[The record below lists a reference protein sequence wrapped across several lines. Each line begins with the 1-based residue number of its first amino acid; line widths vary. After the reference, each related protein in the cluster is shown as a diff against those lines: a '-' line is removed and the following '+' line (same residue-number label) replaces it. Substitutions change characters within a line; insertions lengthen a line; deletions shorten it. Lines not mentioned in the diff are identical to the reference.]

1 MQSCTCPA
9 QSKDIY
15 TPQYYRIPSAM
26 AEDVT
31 HTAMYTPCRC
41 ASPWPTTCAQSTL
54 KALQD
59 QVALYAAC
67 FLQLCMMARASTV
80 GGNAV
85 FNEDSNGIH
94 ADLQVDD
101 VGLTYVIRFLKGWSP
116 GVHAFR
122 GDKLPIL
129 RDGADTF
136 PWERQGA
143 DLKPDSPRNRVLTL
157 LQYASQNKILGRLN
171 RAKPDSMEAI
181 LNEFLRSQKIDDL
194 LLSETKITSH
204 R

>member
-9 QSKDIY
+9 HSPRIH
-15 TPQYYRIPSAM
+15 YRIPSAM

-31 HTAMYTPCRC
+31 HSPVHAVPLRIAM
-41 ASPWPTTCAQSTL
+41 A
-54 KALQD
+54 D
-59 QVALYAAC
+59 H
-67 FLQLCMMARASTV
+67 ARAVDAQGAPGPGRPLRGLLLAALHDGS
-80 GGNAV
+80 GEHRRRQRG
-85 FNEDSNGIH
+85 FQRGLQWH
-94 ADLQVDD
+94 PRGPQVDD

-143 DLKPDSPRNRVLTL
+143 DLKPDSPRNHVLTL